1 MSRPSIADAA
11 RLYDDEVVY
20 FEPTVLMGN
29 EVLTEFRLLIFTP
42 YHGFDNYIIDDTVTV
57 GRMFSSSG
65 RDIKVDS
72 PIASRTHGRFIKT
85 DQGFEYMDMISTNG
99 TFINGVLYGAQR
111 SGRSDTKKLMIG
123 DILKIDHPE
132 FKNTHRNAV
141 LMFVLGPSNHE
152 MEEHTLDISEGIDIS
167 VGRENGDIILANNR
181 VSKRHARFVVKDSLL
196 YIQDLNSTNGV
207 YVNGIKITGSTVL
220 HNMDS
225 VRIEDYVFIVSGK
238 KIHYFSE

>member
-1 MSRPSIADAA
+1 
-11 RLYDDEVVY
+11 
-20 FEPTVLMGN
+20 
-29 EVLTEFRLLIFTP
+29 
-42 YHGFDNYIIDDTVTV
+42 
-57 GRMFSSSG
+57 MFSSSG

-152 MEEHTLDISEGIDIS
+152 MKEHTLDISEGMDIS
-167 VGRENGDIILANNR
+167 VGRERGDIILGQPA
-181 VSKRHARFVVKDSLL
+181 
-196 YIQDLNSTNGV
+196 V
-207 YVNGIKITGSTVL
+207 YPGS
-220 HNMDS
+220 
-225 VRIEDYVFIVSGK
+225 
-238 KIHYFSE
+238 